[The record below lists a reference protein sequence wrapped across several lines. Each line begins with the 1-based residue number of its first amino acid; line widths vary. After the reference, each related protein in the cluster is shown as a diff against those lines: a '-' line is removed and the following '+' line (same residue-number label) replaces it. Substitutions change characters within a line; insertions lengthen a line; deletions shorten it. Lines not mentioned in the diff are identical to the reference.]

1 MSTSMRHIAQST
13 NRRKVKTGC
22 RTCKARRVK
31 CDESRPA
38 CRRCISTGRTCDG
51 YGIWGGG
58 GSPYGPPQAN
68 KALSIY
74 CTPVPAG
81 CLTREEQTC
90 FDWFM
95 SRTTTKFAGVFAS
108 LFWET
113 LVFQASAQE
122 PAVRHAIVALSV
134 AHRSN
139 VSSESIPARY
149 GMYAERFILLQYNK
163 AIQHLRGVTTG
174 PGGSSKTGLRVTL
187 ITCMLFVTLEY
198 LRGQHKMGSA
208 HLGHGIQLLANVSA
222 PAPRTSMAPSILSP
236 AEDFV
241 HDALVESYARLAIQ
255 SAMFGHVPSHLCV
268 IVRDPQLHALPH
280 RFPSLVEARQA
291 LDDLLTR
298 IHCLERY
305 IYSVPADD
313 GPGTDP
319 EAFETQRRIMADLLL
334 WRKAYNASL
343 SLKTDACKE
352 KIGFLLLRVY
362 YEMAMIMAS
371 VCLSREGEMVF
382 DAYTND
388 FVGVMTAFFDMR
400 RFWSTTSLPIKEQ
413 HMAFQNGQSECN
425 GYSFTIESGFIP
437 PIYYT
442 GLKCRVLKI
451 RRLAIRLLRAAPHRE
466 GLWNGPLVADVLEE
480 VVRVEHG
487 SFHADDDPNQDLD
500 ERLNDADFQLEKDD
514 LPSSDATAE
523 SRISDVEILL
533 SDVVDGDTFM
543 KYRQKGEDGQ
553 WANFHHKVNRTR
565 RQSWSIF

>member
-1 MSTSMRHIAQST
+1 MSTSTGHIAQST

-22 RTCKARRVK
+22 KTCKARRVK

-58 GSPYGPPQAN
+58 GSPYGPPQIN

-95 SRTTTKFAGVFAS
+95 SKTTTKFAGVFAS

-122 PAVRHAIVALSV
+122 PAVRHAVVALSA

-139 VSSESIPARY
+139 LSSESMPAMY
-149 GMYAERFILLQYNK
+149 GMDAERFTLLQYNK
-163 AIQHLRGVTTG
+163 AIHHLRGVTTC
-174 PGGSSKTGLRVTL
+174 GSSKNALRVTL

-208 HLGHGIQLLANVSA
+208 HLGYGIQLLANVSA
-222 PAPRTSMAPSILSP
+222 PTSRTSMAPSIFSP

-241 HDALVESYARLAIQ
+241 HDALVESYARLSIQ

-268 IVRDPQLHALPH
+268 IVRDPQLHALPY
-280 RFPSLVEARQA
+280 RFSSLVEARQT

-298 IHCLERY
+298 IHCLERH
-305 IYSVPADD
+305 IYSLSADND
-313 GPGTDP
+313 PGTDP
-319 EAFETQRRIMADLLL
+319 EVFETQGRIMADLSL

-343 SLKTDACKE
+343 SLLKADACKE

-362 YEMAMIMAS
+362 HGMAVVMAS

-388 FVGVMTAFFDMR
+388 FVSIMTAFFDMR
-400 RFWSTTSLPIKEQ
+400 RFWSTISIPIKEQ
-413 HMAFQNGQSECN
+413 HLGFQNGRSDCN

-437 PIYYT
+437 PVYYT

-480 VVRVEHG
+480 VVRVEEG
-487 SFHADDDPNQDLD
+487 GFHADDDLKQDLD
-500 ERLNDADFQLEKDD
+500 ERFNNADFELEKDK
-514 LPSSDATAE
+514 LPSQGVPAE

-543 KYRQKGEDGQ
+543 NYRQKGKDGQ
-553 WANFHHKVNRTR
+553 WATFRRKVNRTR
-565 RQSWSIF
+565 GQSWSIF